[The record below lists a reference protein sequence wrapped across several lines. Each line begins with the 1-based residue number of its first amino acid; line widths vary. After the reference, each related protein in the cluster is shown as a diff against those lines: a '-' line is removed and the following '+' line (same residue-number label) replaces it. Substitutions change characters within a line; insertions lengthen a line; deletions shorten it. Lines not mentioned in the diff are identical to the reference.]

1 MKYFASIQKAVKA
14 GSAAYKKSK
23 ADDIAAAA
31 KKAKETEEKAKQA
44 KKLKDAYDTG
54 VKAGKKKGAKSVKR
68 KIAAGAA
75 VAGAGYV
82 ESKTG
87 AISEGIKKLANK
99 AEEAY
104 RTRNATKQ
112 SHTKAPVKAKAG
124 MKDAIKGPRGGVKE
138 IVKKAKSTA
147 KKQTKDYWKNKK

>member
-1 MKYFASIQKAVKA
+1 MKSFASIAKAVKA
-14 GSAAYKKSK
+14 GSSAYKKSK

-31 KKAKETEEKAKQA
+31 KKAKDAEAKAAQA
-44 KKLKDAYDTG
+44 EKLKNAYNTG

-68 KIAAGAA
+68 KLAAGAA
-75 VAGAGYV
+75 VAGAGYI

-87 AISEGIKKLANK
+87 AISSGIKKLANK

-124 MKDAIKGPRGGVKE
+124 MKDALKGPRGGVKE
-138 IVKKAKSTA
+138 IVKKANATA
-147 KKQTKDYWKNKK
+147 KKQTKEYWKNKK